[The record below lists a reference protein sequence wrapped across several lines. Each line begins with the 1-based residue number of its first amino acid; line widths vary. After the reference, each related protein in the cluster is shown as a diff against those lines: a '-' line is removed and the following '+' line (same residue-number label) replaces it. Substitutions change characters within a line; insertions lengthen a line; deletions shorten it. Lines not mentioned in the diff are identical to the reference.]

1 MSPSVTVA
9 SVDEPI
15 TDAVGQQ
22 WSPATIAIA
31 WPSPTGP
38 TAALEAP
45 SIHIRV
51 LAPYRPEMTVEE
63 LRQSHL
69 RAALNVLSSALLA
82 LEGPAHPAEN
92 SEGKA
97 HSPSR
102 RHV

>member
-31 WPSPTGP
+31 WPSTSGP
-38 TAALEAP
+38 TAALEPP
-45 SIHIRV
+45 SIQIRV
-51 LAPYRPEMTVEE
+51 LAFYRPEMTVDE
-63 LRQSHL
+63 LRQTHL
-69 RAALNVLSSALLA
+69 RAALNVMGSALLA
-82 LEGPAHPAEN
+82 LEQPAEN
-92 SEGKA
+92 SEDKA
-97 HSPSR
+97 RSPSR

>member
-1 MSPSVTVA
+1 
-9 SVDEPI
+9 VDEPI

-22 WSPATIAIA
+22 WSPATIAVA
-31 WPSPTGP
+31 WPPPSGP

-45 SIHIRV
+45 SIQIRV
-51 LAPYRPEMTVEE
+51 LASYRPEMTVEE
-63 LRQSHL
+63 LRQSHF

-82 LEGPAHPAEN
+82 LEGRAEN

-97 HSPSR
+97 HQPTP